1 MTAVLSP
8 ALTLVAHP
16 YPSVPS
22 SIDGFAECVERL
34 ATAIETERLAAG
46 TPASARFE
54 ASLPGRVERLVDE
67 WRGRGDL
74 VKIAHILDSDDD
86 MQALRAWARARASLL
101 WPLSPLLYYPDIEEI
116 TILARDRI
124 LVTRGRDR
132 ILFGAPAEWP
142 DDAAVLAFYDRLVSL
157 EGVNG
162 QKMVNETMPA
172 AEFSFGNFRFAL
184 LVDPVLSGDSR
195 VGGSIRIPNT
205 ARFRT
210 LDDWVRAGTI
220 TAGPAEFLRTSV
232 QQRANILISGGTKS
246 GKTTALRLLCRE
258 IGPQERV
265 VVIEDSVELNLWQ
278 DRGDGRPWVNY
289 VTSMATVPDSER
301 EDPRFSM
308 KFLVRRSL
316 RLAPERII
324 VGETRGVEA
333 ADMVRAMTSGHD
345 GCMTTVHADDP
356 LGAIETLVGFL
367 CESGNFDERM
377 ARKRIR
383 QALDLIVQLKQLPS
397 GGKVVTHIWA
407 ISRADDDVPVYERD
421 ENGALAARQRVIGNL
436 PDRIAR
442 RLGAPLEG
450 VVPA

>member
-1 MTAVLSP
+1 MTAVLRASAVP
-8 ALTLVAHP
+8 AAHP
-16 YPSVPS
+16 YPTVPTV
-22 SIDGFAECVERL
+22 IDGFAECVARL
-34 ATAIETERLAAG
+34 ALAIETERLAAG
-46 TPASARFE
+46 TPASARYE
-54 ASLPGRVERLVDE
+54 ASLPERVERLVDE
-67 WRGRGDL
+67 WRDRGDL
-74 VKIAHILDSDDD
+74 VRIAHILDREDE
-86 MQALRAWARARASLL
+86 MQALKAWARARASLL

-116 TILARDRI
+116 TILARNRI
-124 LVTRGRDR
+124 LVTRGPDR
-132 ILFGAPAEWP
+132 ILFDAPAEWP
-142 DDAAVLAFYDRLVSL
+142 DDAAVLAYYDRLVSL

-184 LVDPVLSGDSR
+184 LVDPVLSADSR

-205 ARFRT
+205 SRFRT

-220 TAGPAEFLRTSV
+220 TAGPAEFLRSAV
-232 QQRANILISGGTKS
+232 RQRANILISGGTKS
-246 GKTTALRLLCRE
+246 GKTTGLRLLCRE
-258 IGPQERV
+258 IGEQERV

-324 VGETRGVEA
+324 VGETRGIEA

-367 CESGNFDERM
+367 CESGNFDDRM

-383 QALDLIVQLKQLPS
+383 QALDLIVQLKQLPN

-407 ISRADDDVPVYERD
+407 VSRSDDDVPVYER
-421 ENGALAARQRVIGNL
+421 EETGALVARQRAVGNL
-436 PDRIAR
+436 PDRVAR
-442 RLGAPLEG
+442 RLLEPLEG